1 MKRGWIK
8 LYRKLSDNK
17 LWTSEPFT
25 RGQAW
30 ADLLLLANH
39 KEDFF
44 YVRGN
49 RVVVERGQVGW
60 SQLGLSKRWS
70 WSRGKVKRFLN
81 ELEIDQQIVQQ
92 NNFVSSVITIINYE
106 EYQGDGQQTVQQTDS
121 ERTADGQ
128 QTDINKKI
136 KNDNNGKNAKKEDLK
151 DIFPFEEIISHL
163 NEILEASYKH
173 KTEGHRRLIKARWA
187 EGYRLED
194 FKKVHITKFNEWRNT
209 DLAAY
214 LRPETLYSNKF
225 ASYLNQKSG
234 QSRVSDKVAKSA
246 GAVQRFIERGEKDEQ
261 IS

>member
-1 MKRGWIK
+1 LKRGWIK

-30 ADLLLLANH
+30 ADLLMLANH

-49 RVVVERGQVGW
+49 RVVVQRGQVGW
-60 SQLGLSKRWS
+60 SQLALAKRWS

-106 EYQGDGQQTVQQTDS
+106 HYQGDGQQTVQQTDS

-128 QTDINKKI
+128 QTDINNNDKKEKNV
-136 KNDNNGKNAKKEDLK
+136 KNDKKED
-151 DIFPFEEIISHL
+151 IFSF
-163 NEILEASYKH
+163 
-173 KTEGHRRLIKARWA
+173 
-187 EGYRLED
+187 ED
-194 FKKVHITKFNEWRNT
+194 FFESIWKRYPVKVGKKEALRHYKASVKSESHASDCQRALSHYLVHLAQPQNDYKKPQHGSTWFNNWQDWIDWEE
-209 DLAAY
+209 
-214 LRPETLYSNKF
+214 PIVKQSKVNKQVQ
-225 ASYLNQKSG
+225 A
-234 QSRVSDKVAKSA
+234 SA
-246 GAVQRFIERGEKDEQ
+246 GAIKAFVEKED
-261 IS
+261 